1 MPDRKLH
8 PKIWKLN
15 GAPGT
20 ALHDGRLVAT
30 WRSRRTATKLS
41 LKVEPLESLTSR
53 QQEGIKDEPDSIAR
67 VRGCSSVH
75 VEFGL

>member
-1 MPDRKLH
+1 MIPSPSCVTRQTLVPDRKLH

-41 LKVEPLESLTSR
+41 LKVEPLESLT
-53 QQEGIKDEPDSIAR
+53 
-67 VRGCSSVH
+67 
-75 VEFGL
+75 